1 MLDDAFQ
8 HRYIKPSLQILLI
21 DYNRPLWHDH
31 VFPVGFLR
39 EGKYAVSRADVVI
52 ITKCP
57 ETLSENEVETY
68 KTRLGLTR
76 QKLFFST
83 MEYGSVYEFNT
94 KQLYDNHDF
103 FTQHKLCLVTG
114 IADPKPLEQYVQ
126 SLGNQVETKSY
137 PDHYSYS
144 KTDVKKLSALSSE
157 YEIVTT
163 EKDVYKLAEILPNTP
178 LYVVP
183 IMPNIM
189 FGKQK
194 EFETLIRI
202 N

>member
-1 MLDDAFQ
+1 M
-8 HRYIKPSLQILLI
+8 
-21 DYNRPLWHDH
+21 
-31 VFPVGFLR
+31 
-39 EGKYAVSRADVVI
+39 
-52 ITKCP
+52 
-57 ETLSENEVETY
+57 
-68 KTRLGLTR
+68 
-76 QKLFFST
+76 
-83 MEYGSVYEFNT
+83 YEFNT
-94 KQLYDNHDF
+94 KQLYDNQFF
-103 FTQHKLCLVTG
+103 FTQRKLCLVTG
-114 IADPKPLEQYVQ
+114 IAEPKPLEQYVQ
-126 SLGNQVETKSY
+126 SWGNQVKTKSY

-144 KTDVKKLSALSSE
+144 ETDVKELSALSSE